1 MRWYGSGARRG
12 LTRQRGF
19 TLLELVTVVVVA
31 AILVTL
37 GLAGYGT
44 VKDRAREDSS
54 LREAAAVARFALANA
69 AFEGRG
75 FLVANDFEDTDMD
88 RSSDGVQTVNGD
100 APWPYISTWGIE
112 VSISADGDIQLLGVV
127 DPDDPEP
134 TQGPSVPGGFVVTA
148 DVGSAILVWDE
159 ATAPEGSVVTDYEIG
174 VNPGSGWVLHADG
187 VSTSTTT
194 TVGGL
199 TVGQTY
205 SFRVRA
211 VSDDGST
218 GSWTTSK
225 SVRTLRSG
233 VIHTYKSSLN
243 TTRGIAVDAL
253 GNLYVSDM
261 DFNRIRRI
269 AAPAITG
276 STIGGATSVF
286 AGNGSTA
293 YAGNDVPATSSIN
306 NPQGLVF
313 GPDGNLYFAEQLNHV
328 IRKIDMVTNIM
339 TTVAG
344 TGTGGYTGDGGPA
357 TSARLNQ
364 PSSVAFGPDGSMYIA
379 DYSNH
384 RVRRVA
390 SDGTISTVAGNGVFA
405 YDGGGQALDSAI
417 GTPFDVIVGQGG
429 DLYVTLTAH
438 KVIVRIST
446 DSVVST
452 YVGNPSSSDNSL
464 FADGLTATD
473 ARIEGLGGMSFD
485 LDGNLVYVDSGRNAV
500 RYVDGLDGKVYTI
513 AGQNTV
519 FGGFGGDGGGAVE
532 GTLNKP
538 IDVLVASDGRIF
550 ISDSWN
556 GRIRLVV

>member
-1 MRWYGSGARRG
+1 MRWYGSGTRRG

-88 RSSDGVQTVNGD
+88 RSSDGVHIVNGD

-134 TQGPSVPGGFVVTA
+134 TPGPSVPGGFVVTA
-148 DVGSAILVWDE
+148 DVGSAILVWNE

-174 VNPGSGWVLHADG
+174 VNPGSGWVLHDDG

-233 VIHTYKSSLN
+233 VIHSYKSSLN

-313 GPDGNLYFAEQLNHV
+313 GPDGNLYFAEQINHV

-405 YDGGGQALDSAI
+405 YDGGGQALNSAI

-429 DLYVTLTAH
+429 ELYVTLTAH

-464 FADGLTATD
+464 FADGLTATE

-513 AGQNTV
+513 AGKNTV
-519 FGGFGGDGGGAVE
+519 FGGFGGDGGSAVE

-538 IDVLVASDGRIF
+538 IDVLVASDGRIY

-556 GRIRLVV
+556 GRIRLIV